1 MTFPSPS
8 SLSPCSRFRKWRP
21 ESPSGEAPTG
31 SRGGRCRESDVRAL
45 CQSMSFSLSLLSP
58 AVGERVQVRQGSQ
71 GRRLLSPPA
80 ARILLPHLRRAVVA
94 APPPPVVA
102 PSPLPVSCGRT
113 RSIGRGGAPF
123 PLDPTSTSEQMA
135 PTAAASTRAH
145 AHHVPAPVTSQVS
158 GPSPR
163 R

>member
-1 MTFPSPS
+1 MARV
-8 SLSPCSRFRKWRP
+8 LSP
-21 ESPSGEAPTG
+21 
-31 SRGGRCRESDVRAL
+31 L
-45 CQSMSFSLSLLSP
+45 
-58 AVGERVQVRQGSQ
+58 
-71 GRRLLSPPA
+71 A
-80 ARILLPHLRRAVVA
+80 ARILLPHLRRAVVAAPPPPVVAPSPLLVSCGRIRSIGRGGAPFPTDPTSTSAQMAPTRSGVLSPPAMRILLPHLRCAVVA

-123 PLDPTSTSEQMA
+123 PLDPTSTSAQMA
-135 PTAAASTRAH
+135 PTAAAATRAH

-163 R
+163 H